1 MTTRV
6 TFNGRAYDSLE
17 AMPPEVRAAYDRA
30 VEMLNYGGT
39 GSGANP
45 RINIKMSTNVRFVHD
60 GKPYNSLDEMPPEV
74 RAKYATAMHQVDKD
88 DNGVPGFLEG
98 RSSSRT
104 DPQPASMQHSPFE
117 PPPSLVPPSL
127 QPPVIQPDRSSVR
140 LIAIA
145 GLIILL
151 LLLVVFGLVLYI
163 FLH

>member
-1 MTTRV
+1 MTARI
-6 TFNGRAYDSLE
+6 TFNGRDYDSPE

-30 VEMLNYGGT
+30 VEMLKNGGK
-39 GSGANP
+39 GSGTNP

-60 GKPYNSLDEMPPEV
+60 GKTYNSLDEMPPEV
-74 RAKYATAMHQVDKD
+74 RAKYATAMHQIDRD
-88 DNGVPGFLEG
+88 DNGVPDILEAG
-98 RSSSRT
+98 SSSRT
-104 DPQPASMQHSPFE
+104 DAKPSPIRPSPFE

-127 QPPVIQPDRSSVR
+127 QTPVIQPDRSSVR

-163 FLH
+163 LSR